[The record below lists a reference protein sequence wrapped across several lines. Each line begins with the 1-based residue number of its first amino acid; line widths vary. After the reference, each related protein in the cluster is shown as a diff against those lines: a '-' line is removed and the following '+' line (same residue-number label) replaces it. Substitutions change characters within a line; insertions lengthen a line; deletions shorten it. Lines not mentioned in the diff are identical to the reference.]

1 LHLATVSQSALESF
15 VAKVR
20 ADLTLRQKVEAAT
33 SIDAV
38 VAIAQDH
45 GENFS
50 KTTLLRAHAAAVA
63 AAPDHALEGLN
74 SWGDALMH
82 CFGASDQD

>member
-1 LHLATVSQSALESF
+1 MNLAPVSQSALEAF

-33 SIDAV
+33 SLDEV
-38 VAIAQDH
+38 VAIAQGH
-45 GENFS
+45 GESFS
-50 KTTLLRAHAAAVA
+50 KTTLLRAHAAAIA
-63 AAPDHALEGLN
+63 AAPDHTLEGLN

-82 CFGASDQD
+82 CFGASEQD

>member
-1 LHLATVSQSALESF
+1 MNLATVSQSALEAF

-33 SIDAV
+33 SLDEV
-38 VAIAQDH
+38 VAIAQGH
-45 GENFS
+45 GESFS
-50 KTTLLRAHAAAVA
+50 KTTLLRAHAAAIA
-63 AAPDHALEGLN
+63 AAPDHTLEGLN

-82 CFGASDQD
+82 CFGASEQD